1 MGILFSA
8 RRTDNNAVYDRKKIL
23 TIASGLGYSHT
34 DVKRLRIF
42 FTKAGITPEQE
53 LYVNDFISAY
63 DFENATFIQLMLSIF
78 DLDSTGFVSFEEF
91 LIALWNALTL
101 DHDMLFA
108 FVYDC
113 FDKNHVGKLSVHEV
127 KRMISIV
134 TSNDY
139 NSMMLISSFV
149 EEKQDTNGHV
159 SFILLRD
166 YLRHTNKAHREILLP
181 MIEQQRIMRI
191 KLLGTLVLLTTLFSY
206 LLSLPSPPLGTHR
219 IHRILWTHSL
229 YL

>member
-1 MGILFSA
+1 MGVLFSTS
-8 RRTDNNAVYDRKKIL
+8 RSGDNNAVYDRKKIL
-23 TIASGLGYSHT
+23 TIATGLGYSHV

-53 LYVNDFISAY
+53 LYVSDFISAY
-63 DFENATFIQLMLSIF
+63 DFENTTFIQLMLSIF
-78 DLDSTGFVSFEEF
+78 DLDSTGFISFEEF
-91 LIALWNALTL
+91 LIALWNTLTL
-101 DHDMLFA
+101 DHDMLFV

-139 NSMMLISSFV
+139 NSMMLITTFL
-149 EEKQDTNGHV
+149 EEKQDVNGNV

-166 YLRHTNKAHREILLP
+166 YLCHTNKTHREILLP
-181 MIEQQRIMRI
+181 MIEQQKVMKRV
-191 KLLGTLVLLTTLFSY
+191 LLGM
-206 LLSLPSPPLGTHR
+206 
-219 IHRILWTHSL
+219 
-229 YL
+229 